1 MFSAFCK
8 SWNFTNFISS
18 TNRTITA
25 HIPLSSLPAFHIFLQ
40 TQNLIFSFS
49 RVYQLF
55 NFFSSSFCCIKSLN
69 DMLININNRSSLY
82 KFQLCRS
89 FIKKSLFLLTLINLM
104 LHILKIIPFS
114 RQFLQKLFQIST
126 ILTIF
131 SPKILNLYLLY
142 LTISSRIINLI
153 YKK

>member
-1 MFSAFCK
+1 MFSPFRK

-25 HIPLSSLPAFHIFLQ
+25 HTPLSSLPAFHIFLQ
-40 TQNLIFSFS
+40 TQNLFFSFS
-49 RVYQLF
+49 RIYQPF
-55 NFFSSSFCCIKSLN
+55 NFLSSSFCRIKPLN
-69 DMLININNRSSLY
+69 NMPVNINNRSPFN

-89 FIKKSLFLLTLINLM
+89 FIKKSLFILTLINLM

-126 ILTIF
+126 ILTVF
-131 SPKILNLYLLY
+131 SPKILNFHLFY
-142 LTISSRIINLI
+142 LTISSRIINLT